1 MESSKFKTLGT
12 TYYPTGYLVSSS
24 ISPSVRCYAGPFIFP
39 VNTIVEIEYG
49 RTDFYIIEK
58 KTGKKIDKADPGM
71 AQYNPNATRGYT
83 DVPDASY

>member
-12 TYYPTGYLVSSS
+12 TCYPTGYLVC
-24 ISPSVRCYAGPFIFP
+24 PSVRCYAGPFIFLF
-39 VNTIVEIEYG
+39 NTIVEIEYG

-71 AQYNPNATRGYT
+71 AQYNPNATRGYA
-83 DVPDASY
+83 DVPDVSY